1 MRVQVPPSA
10 PNVSNSV
17 GLSPSGKAT
26 GFDPVIPRFESWQT
40 CHYFDDVSNQV
51 ISKICAEV
59 AKLVDA
65 PDLGSGA
72 ARRKSSSLFF
82 RTIIE
87 SNDDRRADYC
97 RSVAKR

>member
-1 MRVQVPPSA
+1 M
-10 PNVSNSV
+10 
-17 GLSPSGKAT
+17 LST
-26 GFDPVIPRFESWQT
+26 QF
-40 CHYFDDVSNQV
+40 
-51 ISKICAEV
+51 AEV

-87 SNDDRRADYC
+87 SNDDRRAEHC